1 MTGRV
6 CDGIPVCPPAHSEG
20 PAGSSEAPSAL
31 VRRRA
36 PGFHTRIRNDR
47 SSARY
52 LCWFAGLF
60 CDCPCFLPVLQ
71 SREMAGSSD
80 TLKVGDRAPEFT
92 LSAANRTDSF
102 SLTDILKKGPA
113 VLEFLRG
120 TW

>member
-1 MTGRV
+1 
-6 CDGIPVCPPAHSEG
+6 
-20 PAGSSEAPSAL
+20 
-31 VRRRA
+31 
-36 PGFHTRIRNDR
+36 
-47 SSARY
+47 
-52 LCWFAGLF
+52 
-60 CDCPCFLPVLQ
+60 
-71 SREMAGSSD
+71 MAGSSD